1 LTDTTARVERKE
13 PRVWLDLDQAELDA
27 AYDQSVWAPN
37 RDQII
42 KRYASNSDAVR
53 ARLGAPR
60 RYAYGATPIEAL
72 DVYVTT
78 RAHAPINVFIHGGAW
93 RAGLAGNYAFP
104 AELFVRAGA
113 HFVVPDFAAVQDV
126 GGSLMPMAAQV
137 RGAIAWV
144 KRNAHRFG
152 GDPDRIYVSGHS
164 SGAHLAGVILTTD
177 WRRDFDLPADTVKG
191 GLCSSGMYDLKPVR
205 LSARNAYVK
214 FTDEMEL
221 PEPSRHASRP
231 GHRLSRHARVAG
243 VPAPGAR
250 LRCRADGGRQAGP
263 APGRRRVQ
271 PLRDDRN
278 ARHSR
283 RPPGPRDARADEALS
298 RRRAMKAAILYKANT
313 PLEVV
318 DVQQQGPQAG
328 EARVKVM
335 AAGVCHSDWHIM
347 NGDWT
352 LPLPMVLGHE
362 AAGIVDEVGAG
373 VGNVRPGD
381 HVIFS
386 FRPQCGRC
394 LYCSIGRSILCDG
407 HQSARWMMLD
417 GSCRLKRDGQ
427 DIFQMA
433 RIGTFAE
440 SVVCPA
446 EMLVP
451 IRKEMPWPQAALMGC
466 CVPTGVGAV
475 TRCAEVEAGASVVVI
490 GCGGVGLNVVQGAR
504 LAGARL
510 IVACDLLANKL
521 DYAREFGATHTINA
535 TSQNVVEQV
544 RALTGGRGADY
555 AFDAIGGEA
564 TTLQIIDAIRPGGTA
579 VIVGM
584 AAMNVRAPITPYMMA
599 LQEKT
604 LRGTMYGSVRP
615 NIDFPRLVD
624 LYLDGRL
631 KIDQLVSRTYKLAE
645 INEGFAALRSG
656 QVARGVVVF

>member
-1 LTDTTARVERKE
+1 
-13 PRVWLDLDQAELDA
+13 
-27 AYDQSVWAPN
+27 
-37 RDQII
+37 
-42 KRYASNSDAVR
+42 
-53 ARLGAPR
+53 
-60 RYAYGATPIEAL
+60 
-72 DVYVTT
+72 
-78 RAHAPINVFIHGGAW
+78 
-93 RAGLAGNYAFP
+93 
-104 AELFVRAGA
+104 
-113 HFVVPDFAAVQDV
+113 
-126 GGSLMPMAAQV
+126 
-137 RGAIAWV
+137 
-144 KRNAHRFG
+144 
-152 GDPDRIYVSGHS
+152 
-164 SGAHLAGVILTTD
+164 
-177 WRRDFDLPADTVKG
+177 
-191 GLCSSGMYDLKPVR
+191 
-205 LSARNAYVK
+205 
-214 FTDEMEL
+214 
-221 PEPSRHASRP
+221 
-231 GHRLSRHARVAG
+231 
-243 VPAPGAR
+243 
-250 LRCRADGGRQAGP
+250 
-263 APGRRRVQ
+263 
-271 PLRDDRN
+271 
-278 ARHSR
+278 
-283 RPPGPRDARADEALS
+283 
-298 RRRAMKAAILYKANT
+298 MKAAILYKANT

-318 DVQQQGPQAG
+318 DVQQQGAQTG
-328 EARVKVM
+328 EARVRVK

-362 AAGIVDEVGAG
+362 AAGIVEDVGAG
-373 VGNVRPGD
+373 VTNVEPGD

-407 HQSARWMMLD
+407 HQTARWMMLD
-417 GSCRLKRDGQ
+417 GTCRLKRDGQ

-475 TRCAEVEAGASVVVI
+475 TRCAQVEAGASVVVI

-510 IVACDLLANKL
+510 IVACDLLDNKL
-521 DYAREFGATHTINA
+521 EYAREFGATHTINA
-535 TSQNVVEQV
+535 SRQNVVDTV
-544 RALTGGRGADY
+544 RGLTGGRGADY

-564 TTLQIIDAIRPGGTA
+564 TTLQILDSIRPGGTA

-604 LRGTMYGSVRP
+604 IRGTMYGSVRP

-631 KIDQLVSRTYKLAE
+631 KIDQLVSRTYRLEE
-645 INEGFAALRSG
+645 INEGFTALRSG